1 MGLSV
6 FQQATLAMMGQS
18 HKLSTISQ
26 NIVNVNTDGYKRTDT
41 EFQTLMNKGFTS
53 VGVSTTEGASGTYHS
68 DLGGVKPIDLQ
79 RIANQ
84 GQVRTT
90 DRNLDVAIIGDGFF
104 MVSPDINVN
113 GNIQYTR
120 RGAFDINVTD
130 LTDSVTLSDGT
141 AATVNQGYLADQF
154 GNFLLGYSVN
164 PDGTFSLGTPSPM
177 RVDQFAFEDTGE
189 LTTTSSVDVNL
200 PADDDAGTVQSGS
213 IEVVDSSFSAQSIR
227 VDFTKV
233 FGQPNQWDFR
243 LLGDNIASVT
253 ASPGDTFA
261 PVTTRTYDPLNPTAP
276 IDAIRFSTV
285 TGNGGVITAFSDLN
299 PGGGSPQLGTQLA
312 GTFAGLKPGDT
323 ITIADGGAND
333 GTYTIASISEN
344 QAEITLDAATPL
356 ASSYVTGDAITF
368 SSTAS
373 IPQRLQFGNDGSLT
387 SSSEYTF
394 DVTFDNGET
403 ANFTLDASTFT
414 QFSGDFSLA
423 NYEHNGAEA
432 AALSNLSFGAGGEI
446 YGEFTDNTRRAL
458 YKVPLAIFPNPDGL
472 AISTGQNFQET
483 EASGEATQVFADE
496 SGFATILGNA
506 LEGSNVDLGAEM
518 SRLIAAQAAYNVAAT
533 SFKTADE
540 MLQEAGNLKR

>member
-53 VGVSTTEGASGTYHS
+53 VGASTAEGASGTYHS
-68 DLGGVKPIDLQ
+68 DLGGVQPIDLQ

-243 LLGDNIASVT
+243 LIGDNIASVT
-253 ASPGDTFA
+253 ASPGNTFA

-276 IDAIRFSTV
+276 IDAIRFATV

-373 IPQRLQFGNDGSLT
+373 IPQRLEFGNDGSLA

-403 ANFTLDASTFT
+403 ANFTFDASTFT

-483 EASGEATQVFADE
+483 EASGEPTQVFADE

>member
-1 MGLSV
+1 MGLSI

-18 HKLSTISQ
+18 QKLNTISQ
-26 NIVNVNTDGYKRTDT
+26 NIANMNTDGYKRTDS
-41 EFQTLMNKGFTS
+41 EFQTLMNRGFTS
-53 VGVSTTEGASGTYHS
+53 LGATTAEGASGTYNS

-79 RIANQ
+79 RISNQ

-164 PDGTFSLGTPSPM
+164 PDGSFSLGTPAPM

-189 LTTTSSVDVNL
+189 ETTSSSLDVNL
-200 PADDDAGTVQSGS
+200 PADDAAGTVRNGS
-213 IEVVDSSFSAQSIR
+213 IEVVDTSFNAQSIR
-227 VDFTKV
+227 VDFTKAFDV
-233 FGQPNQWDFR
+233 TNGWDFR
-243 LLGDNIASVT
+243 LIGDNIASVT
-253 ASPGDTFA
+253 SAPGGTFT
-261 PVTTRTYDPLNPTAP
+261 PVTTRTYDALNPTLP

-285 TGNGGVITAFSDLN
+285 AGSGGVITAFSDLN
-299 PGGGSPQLGTQLA
+299 PGGVSPQLGTQLA

-323 ITIADGGAND
+323 ITIAGSGAND
-333 GTYTIASISEN
+333 STYTIATISDN
-344 QAEITLDAATPL
+344 QAEITLTSATPL
-356 ASSYVTGDAITF
+356 AADDVVGDAITF

-373 IPQRLQFGNDGSLT
+373 IPQRLEFGNNGALT
-387 SSSEYTF
+387 SDSEYTF
-394 DVTFDNGET
+394 DVTFDDGET
-403 ANFTLDASTFT
+403 ASFTLDASSFT
-414 QFSGDFSLA
+414 QFSGDFSFA

-432 AALSNLSFGAGGEI
+432 AALSNLSFGPGGEI

-472 AISTGQNFQET
+472 QISTGQNFLET
-483 EASGEATQVFADE
+483 EASGEPNQVFADE
-496 SGFATILGNA
+496 SGFAVLLGNA
-506 LEGSNVDLGAEM
+506 LEGSNVDLGTEM

-540 MLQEAGNLKR
+540 MLKEAANLKR